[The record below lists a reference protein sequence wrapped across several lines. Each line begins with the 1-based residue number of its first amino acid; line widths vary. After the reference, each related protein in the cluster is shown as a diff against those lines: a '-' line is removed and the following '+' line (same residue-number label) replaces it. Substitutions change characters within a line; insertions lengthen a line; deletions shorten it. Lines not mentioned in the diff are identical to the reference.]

1 MLYSSIICV
10 AYIIGILMGLYLDF
24 NLSIVSFFLFIC
36 IFFIMN
42 VKLEKIII
50 ILVCI
55 IIGVINVNIRKID
68 FETKYMRRHLL
79 W

>member
-1 MLYSSIICV
+1 MLYSIIICI

-42 VKLEKIII
+42 VNLEKIII

-55 IIGVINVNIRKID
+55 IIGVINVNTRKID
-68 FETKYMRRHLL
+68 FETKYMRWHLL

>member
-1 MLYSSIICV
+1 MLYSIIICI

-68 FETKYMRRHLL
+68 FETKYMRWHLL